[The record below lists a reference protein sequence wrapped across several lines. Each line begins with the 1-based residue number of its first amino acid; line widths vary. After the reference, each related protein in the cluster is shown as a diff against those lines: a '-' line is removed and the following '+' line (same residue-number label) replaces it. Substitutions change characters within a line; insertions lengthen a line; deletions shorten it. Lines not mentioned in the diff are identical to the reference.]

1 MLNYFL
7 LFIILFGL
15 KDCSL
20 QSEKNISSIPSNKLL
35 TQKLFKEKSVI
46 EEEEEEEEETFYDP
60 KESFSNSLAISEEKE
75 KEIEIFK
82 EKLSNSLE
90 ISEEEKG
97 GEEEEIENEND
108 LLECKPSLLNKL
120 FCLFVLIS
128 PCFASKCFVT
138 PKGPPLNSLLKIQHI
153 HRVEQ
158 PFFMNY
164 LKTRQNSITNS
175 KCEEEF
181 RENKKIYKCKAL
193 IDKNEKY
200 KIKLEKNGKNLF
212 DGEIEPIKCKEK
224 NICKKDTFKVKNL
237 KKKNSQKKVWK

>member
-20 QSEKNISSIPSNKLL
+20 QSEKNIDIPFKNVL
-35 TQKLFKEKSVI
+35 TQKLFKEKSEI
-46 EEEEEEEEETFYDP
+46 EEEKEETFYDA
-60 KESFSNSLAISEEKE
+60 KENFSNSLEVS
-75 KEIEIFK
+75 
-82 EKLSNSLE
+82 
-90 ISEEEKG
+90 
-97 GEEEEIENEND
+97 EEEEIENEND

-158 PFFMNY
+158 PFF
-164 LKTRQNSITNS
+164 
-175 KCEEEF
+175 
-181 RENKKIYKCKAL
+181 
-193 IDKNEKY
+193 
-200 KIKLEKNGKNLF
+200 GLF
-212 DGEIEPIKCKEK
+212 
-224 NICKKDTFKVKNL
+224 F
-237 KKKNSQKKVWK
+237 

>member
-20 QSEKNISSIPSNKLL
+20 QSEKNISSIPYNKLL
-35 TQKLFKEKSVI
+35 TQKLFNKKSEI
-46 EEEEEEEEETFYDP
+46 EEEEEETFYDP
-60 KESFSNSLAISEEKE
+60 KESFSNSLEISEEKE
-75 KEIEIFK
+75 KEIETFK
-82 EKLSNSLE
+82 EKLSNFLE

-97 GEEEEIENEND
+97 GGEEIENEND
-108 LLECKPSLLNKL
+108 LLECKPSILNKL

-158 PFFMNY
+158 PFF
-164 LKTRQNSITNS
+164 S
-175 KCEEEF
+175 
-181 RENKKIYKCKAL
+181 
-193 IDKNEKY
+193 
-200 KIKLEKNGKNLF
+200 LF
-212 DGEIEPIKCKEK
+212 L
-224 NICKKDTFKVKNL
+224 FF
-237 KKKNSQKKVWK
+237 